1 MTDDNIVSW
10 TEGYTAYEQNPNAY
24 SEIIPKGTKLC
35 PIYMWFEESGET
47 EIRDLYGNLGI
58 TSINNEQTI
67 ETKIGTIYWW
77 SESNDVYLNPD
88 SSKMFALLPYL
99 SDISGLQ
106 SLKTKYVTDINSMF
120 FNSANQSL
128 TKVDELSNWDTSKI
142 TNMSHLFEN
151 CLMLTDISGLKN
163 WNTSSVTDM
172 SFLFADTDSGAFMQL
187 SNISPLL
194 NWDVSKVQ
202 NMESMF
208 LGCKMESLLA
218 LSDWDV
224 SNVKNMSLMFR
235 GCKKLSDASAIN
247 NWNITNVTNF
257 DRMFYQSLSYP
268 NFNKIKGTWDDTGT
282 FVPNN

>member
-47 EIRDLYGNLGI
+47 EIRDPYGNLGM
-58 TSINNEQTI
+58 TSVNYNTSI
-67 ETKIGTIYWW
+67 ETKTGTIYWW

-106 SLKTKYVTDINSMF
+106 SLKTKYVTDINRMF
-120 FNSANQSL
+120 FNFGNQSL

-142 TNMSHLFEN
+142 TNMSHLFE
-151 CLMLTDISGLKN
+151 CCIILTDISGLKN

-172 SFLFADTDSGAFMQL
+172 SFLFADTDSIMIQL
-187 SNISPLL
+187 SDISPLL

-202 NMESMF
+202 NMEDMF
-208 LGCKMESLLA
+208 RGCKMEDLSA
-218 LSDWDV
+218 LSNWDV
-224 SNVKNMSLMFR
+224 SNVKNMNSMFFY
-235 GCKKLSDASAIN
+235 CNKLSDASAIN

-257 DRMFYQSLSYP
+257 AEMFYQSPSYP